1 MQKSFIIRFSII
13 AALISVSFFNCKKIS
28 GIDNGNIIETPYSL
42 YFSDSSGAL
51 YKSND
56 GTSFNRVFSPD
67 GFPARALMTCGDYV
81 LWCKEN
87 IYISADNGDNFSH
100 AFDSLQSLTGFPSVF
115 QYDVNGRHMDL
126 NQSMLAYCP
135 GSPGFVYATTNSPHS
150 IAMPDYVG
158 VAYNNNYGK
167 QGNWSIDNG
176 YDTIPGNVGSMPVRM
191 VSFALMPNGTL
202 AGLAIADDP
211 VLPDYTSFRNFYN
224 NGPTNPYSFWEETT
238 GSLVNANLPTAGVTL
253 PPNAINPDTGFF
265 TLGAYNSRLIAID
278 QKGNCGAWYSDD
290 LGRNWA
296 PYSGLPKNTPLLCI
310 NSPFNQIC
318 FIGTYR
324 QGLYY
329 LSPNTTTWM
338 QVTSGL
344 TSNLI
349 IWGITYKQNIFKNN
363 TKINYVF
370 LATNMGIYKSVD
382 NGLHW
387 VLTIPGNFRNIY

>member
-1 MQKSFIIRFSII
+1 
-13 AALISVSFFNCKKIS
+13 
-28 GIDNGNIIETPYSL
+28 
-42 YFSDSSGAL
+42 
-51 YKSND
+51 
-56 GTSFNRVFSPD
+56 
-67 GFPARALMTCGDYV
+67 
-81 LWCKEN
+81 
-87 IYISADNGDNFSH
+87 
-100 AFDSLQSLTGFPSVF
+100 
-115 QYDVNGRHMDL
+115 
-126 NQSMLAYCP
+126 
-135 GSPGFVYATTNSPHS
+135 
-150 IAMPDYVG
+150 VG

-318 FIGTYR
+318 FIGTYG